1 MIVKD
6 IFDVLSL
13 SVVWLKMLCAAPGV
27 ASLGQCGRGKP
38 GLGAAPQ
45 EKQGRESDAN

>member
-1 MIVKD
+1 M
-6 IFDVLSL
+6 FGVLSV
-13 SVVWLKMLCAAPGV
+13 SVMWLKMLCAAPGV
-27 ASLGQCGRGKP
+27 ASLGQCDRGGKP